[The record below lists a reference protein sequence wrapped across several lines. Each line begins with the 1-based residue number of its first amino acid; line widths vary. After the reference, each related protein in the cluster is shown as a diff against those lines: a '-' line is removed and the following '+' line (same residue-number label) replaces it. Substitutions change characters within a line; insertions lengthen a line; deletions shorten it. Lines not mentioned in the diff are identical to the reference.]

1 VANYYGQTRTNY
13 FLVKDAE
20 AFKAEMANYP
30 VNVIEQKIGEE
41 TGYGILDE
49 DSDGGGLPWSL
60 FNEDTDDYDDL
71 VWEDIIG
78 KHLKDGEVCVL
89 METGAEK
96 YRYLSGWAIAFNNK
110 GETRRV
116 DITDIY
122 DLAKEIGTG
131 ITQAEY

>member
-1 VANYYGQTRTNY
+1 MANYYGQARTNY

-20 AFKAEMANYP
+20 AFKTEMANYS

-49 DSDGGGLPWSL
+49 DSDGGGLQWSQ
-60 FNEDTDDYDDL
+60 FNEETEDYDDL
-71 VWEDIIG
+71 VWEVIIG
-78 KHLKDGEVCVL
+78 NHLKDGEVCVL

-110 GETRRV
+110 GESRRV

-122 DLAKEIGTG
+122 DLAKELGTG
-131 ITQAEY
+131 VTQAEY

>member
-1 VANYYGQTRTNY
+1 MANYYGQARTNY

-20 AFKAEMANYP
+20 AFKAEMANYS

-49 DSDGGGLPWSL
+49 DNDGGGLQWSQ
-60 FNEDTDDYDDL
+60 FNEETEDYDDL
-71 VWEDIIG
+71 VWEVIIG
-78 KHLKDGEVCVL
+78 NHLKDGEVCVL

-110 GETRRV
+110 GESRRV

-122 DLAKEIGTG
+122 DLAKELGTG
-131 ITQAEY
+131 VTPAEY

>member
-1 VANYYGQTRTNY
+1 MANYYGQARTNY

-20 AFKAEMANYP
+20 AFKAEMMNYE
-30 VNVIEQKIGEE
+30 VNVIEQDIDGQ
-41 TGYGILDE
+41 TAYGIMDA
-49 DSDGGGLPWSL
+49 DNDGGGLQWSQ
-60 FNEDTDDYDDL
+60 FNDDTEDYDDL
-71 VWEDIIG
+71 VWETIIG
-78 KHLKDGEVCVL
+78 NHLRDGEVCVL

-122 DLAKEIGTG
+122 DLAKELGTG
-131 ITQAEY
+131 VTQAEY

>member
-1 VANYYGQTRTNY
+1 MAQYFGQARTNY

-20 AFKAEMANYP
+20 AFKTEMANYP

-41 TGYGILDE
+41 TGYGILDA
-49 DSDGGGLPWSL
+49 DDDGGGLQWSQY
-60 FNEDTDDYDDL
+60 NDDTDEYDDL

-89 METGAEK
+89 TETGAEK

-122 DLAKEIGTG
+122 DLAKELGTG
-131 ITQAEY
+131 VTRAEY

>member
-1 VANYYGQTRTNY
+1 MANYYGQTRTNY

-20 AFKAEMANYP
+20 AFKAEMANYE
-30 VNVIEQKIGEE
+30 VCVIEQKIGEE

-49 DSDGGGLPWSL
+49 DSDGGGLQWSQ
-60 FNEDTDDYDDL
+60 FNEETEDYDDL

-89 METGAEK
+89 VETGAEK
-96 YRYLSGWAIAFNNK
+96 YRYLNGWAIAFNNK

-116 DITDIY
+116 DTTDIY

-131 ITQAEY
+131 ITRAEY

>member
-1 VANYYGQTRTNY
+1 MANYYGQSRTNY

-20 AFKAEMANYP
+20 AFKTEMANYP
-30 VNVIEQKIGEE
+30 VNVIEQKIGVE

-49 DSDGGGLPWSL
+49 DSDGGGLAWSV

-122 DLAKEIGTG
+122 NLAKELGTG
-131 ITQAEY
+131 VTQAEY

>member
-1 VANYYGQTRTNY
+1 
-13 FLVKDAE
+13 
-20 AFKAEMANYP
+20 MANYE
-30 VNVIEQKIGEE
+30 VTVIEQKIGEE
-41 TGYGILDE
+41 TGYGILDA
-49 DSDGGGLPWSL
+49 DSDGGGLQWSQ
-60 FNEDTDDYDDL
+60 FNEETDEYDDL
-71 VWEDIIG
+71 AWEVIIG
-78 KHLKDGEVCVL
+78 NHLKDGEVCVL

-122 DLAKEIGTG
+122 NLAKELGTG

>member
-1 VANYYGQTRTNY
+1 MANYYGQTRTNY
-13 FLVKDAE
+13 FLVKDAD
-20 AFKAEMANYP
+20 AFKAEMANYE

-41 TGYGILDE
+41 TGYGILDT
-49 DSDGGGLPWSL
+49 DPDGGGLQWSQ
-60 FNEDTDDYDDL
+60 FNEETEDYDDL
-71 VWEDIIG
+71 VWEVIIG
-78 KHLKDGEVCVL
+78 NHLKDGEVCVL

-122 DLAKEIGTG
+122 DLAKELGTG
-131 ITQAEY
+131 VTQAEY

>member
-1 VANYYGQTRTNY
+1 MANYYGQARTNY

-20 AFKAEMANYP
+20 AFKAEMANYS

-49 DSDGGGLPWSL
+49 DSDGGGLQWSQ
-60 FNEDTDDYDDL
+60 FNEETEDYDDL
-71 VWEDIIG
+71 VWEVIIG
-78 KHLKDGEVCVL
+78 NHLKDGEVCVL

-110 GETRRV
+110 GESRRV

-122 DLAKEIGTG
+122 DLAKELGTG
-131 ITQAEY
+131 VTPAEY

>member
-1 VANYYGQTRTNY
+1 MANYYGQTRTNY

-20 AFKAEMANYP
+20 AFKAEMANYE
-30 VNVIEQKIGEE
+30 VTVIEQKIGEE
-41 TGYGILDE
+41 TGYGILDA
-49 DSDGGGLPWSL
+49 DSDGGGLQWSQ
-60 FNEDTDDYDDL
+60 FNEETEDYDDL
-71 VWEDIIG
+71 AWEVIIG
-78 KHLKDGEVCVL
+78 NHLKDGEVCVL

-96 YRYLSGWAIAFNNK
+96 YRYLNGWAIAFNNK

-122 DLAKEIGTG
+122 NLAKELGTG

>member
-1 VANYYGQTRTNY
+1 MANYYGQARTNY

-20 AFKAEMANYP
+20 AFKTEMANYP

-49 DSDGGGLPWSL
+49 DADGGGLPWSL
-60 FNEDTDDYDDL
+60 FNEDTDEYDDL
-71 VWEDIIG
+71 VWEVIIG
-78 KHLKDGEVCVL
+78 QHLKDGEVCVL

-122 DLAKEIGTG
+122 NLAKELGTG
-131 ITQAEY
+131 ITPAEY

>member
-1 VANYYGQTRTNY
+1 MANYYGQARTNY

-20 AFKAEMANYP
+20 AFKTEMAKYP
-30 VNVIEQKIGEE
+30 VRVIEQKIGAESA
-41 TGYGILDE
+41 YGILD
-49 DSDGGGLPWSL
+49 DDGDAGGLPWSQ
-60 FNEDTDDYDDL
+60 FNEETDEYEDL
-71 VWEDIIG
+71 VWETIIG
-78 KHLKDGEVCVL
+78 NHLKDGAVCVL

-122 DLAKEIGTG
+122 DLAKELGTG
-131 ITQAEY
+131 VTQAEY